1 MTDASE
7 EKFVLEL
14 VDDLIA
20 HGVGAAQNG
29 IIHSL
34 AIWLDNNIQGE
45 FADKRKQES
54 CVRFCEYIANFVD
67 QKRFQPKIWNESQNL
82 PSCKNEWEASL
93 EISSKILGRIN
104 GISFEQGLE
113 FIALIY
119 AAWMLSCPAF
129 IIRNSPQY
137 KGSTSTETETEL
149 IGMMFRYLDIYMTM

>member
-45 FADKRKQES
+45 FADKR
-54 CVRFCEYIANFVD
+54 
-67 QKRFQPKIWNESQNL
+67 FQPKIWDESQNL

-149 IGMMFRYLDIYMTM
+149 IGLMFRYLDIYMTM